1 MVLRVERI
9 EGGTM
14 DLRVLRQAGGI
25 IEHDVRPFYRQIE
38 IGEKIGGAGLD
49 LPI

>member
-1 MVLRVERI
+1 MVLRIEI

-25 IEHDVRPFYRQIE
+25 IEHDVRPFTGR
-38 IGEKIGGAGLD
+38 
-49 LPI
+49 